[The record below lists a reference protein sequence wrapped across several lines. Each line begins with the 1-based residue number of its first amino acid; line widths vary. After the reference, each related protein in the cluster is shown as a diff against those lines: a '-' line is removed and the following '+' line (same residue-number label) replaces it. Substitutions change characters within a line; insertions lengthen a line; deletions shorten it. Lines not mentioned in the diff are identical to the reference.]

1 MSANTAAIPTQLDDP
16 EPGSTWFFSLAGIV
30 ILVAL
35 VVAGSVMYFHAETRE
50 TETKVIDP
58 AYANLESLRAQWR
71 EQLGSY
77 QRYRWTQA
85 DGSNVQKVRV
95 PVARAMELIVQEGL
109 PTSAPATAP
118 AAAPAPAPA
127 TGGAAKK

>member
-50 TETKVIDP
+50 TDVKVIDP
-58 AYANLESLRAQWR
+58 AYAKLETVRATWR

-77 QRYRWTQA
+77 QRYPWTGA
-85 DGSNVQKVRV
+85 DGKVSQKIRI
-95 PVARAMELIVQEGL
+95 PIDRAMEIVEKEGFGA
-109 PTSAPATAP
+109 PSAPVSKP
-118 AAAPAPAPA
+118 AA
-127 TGGAAKK
+127 GGSAK

>member
-35 VVAGSVMYFHAETRE
+35 VVAASVMYFHAETRE

-58 AYANLESLRAQWR
+58 AYATLESLRAKWR

-77 QRYRWTQA
+77 QRYAWTQP
-85 DGSNVQKVRV
+85 DGKNVQKVRV
-95 PVARAMELIVQEGL
+95 PVARAMELVVQEGL
-109 PTSAPATAP
+109 PASAGAP

>member
-1 MSANTAAIPTQLDDP
+1 MSANTSAIPTQLDDP

-50 TETKVIDP
+50 TDVKVIDP
-58 AYANLESLRAQWR
+58 AYAKLETVRATWR

-77 QRYRWTQA
+77 QRYPWTGA
-85 DGSNVQKVRV
+85 DGKVSQKIRI
-95 PVARAMELIVQEGL
+95 PIDRAMEIVEKEGFGA
-109 PTSAPATAP
+109 PSAPVSKP
-118 AAAPAPAPA
+118 AA
-127 TGGAAKK
+127 GGSAK

>member
-35 VVAGSVMYFHAETRE
+35 VVAASVMYFHVDARE

-58 AYANLESLRAQWR
+58 AYATLENLRSGWR
-71 EQLGSY
+71 EQLGSW
-77 QRYRWTQA
+77 QRYDWTLA
-85 DGSNVQKVRV
+85 DGKKVKRV
-95 PVARAMELIVQEGL
+95 RMPVDRAMELVVQEGL
-109 PTSAPATAP
+109 PTSAPA
-118 AAAPAPAPA
+118 AAATSGGPAKP
-127 TGGAAKK
+127 

>member
-35 VVAGSVMYFHAETRE
+35 VVAASAMYFHVDARE

-58 AYANLESLRAQWR
+58 AYATLERLRSGWR
-71 EQLGSY
+71 EQLGSW
-77 QRYRWTQA
+77 QRYEWTAA
-85 DGSNVQKVRV
+85 DGTKVKKVRM
-95 PVARAMELIVQEGL
+95 PIDRAMELVAKEGL
-109 PTSAPATAP
+109 PTSAPAT
-118 AAAPAPAPA
+118 
-127 TGGAAKK
+127 GGAAKP

>member
-35 VVAGSVMYFHAETRE
+35 VVAASVMFFHVDARE

-58 AYANLESLRAQWR
+58 AYATLENLRKGWR
-71 EQLGSY
+71 EQLGSW
-77 QRYRWTQA
+77 QRYEWTVA
-85 DGSNVQKVRV
+85 DGSKVKKVRM
-95 PVARAMELIVQEGL
+95 PVDRAMELVVQEGL
-109 PTSAPATAP
+109 PAGAST
-118 AAAPAPAPA
+118 
-127 TGGAAKK
+127 TGGTAKP

>member
-35 VVAGSVMYFHAETRE
+35 VVAASVMYFHVDARE

-58 AYANLESLRAQWR
+58 AYATLENLRSGWR
-71 EQLGSY
+71 EQLGSW
-77 QRYRWTQA
+77 QRYDWTAA
-85 DGSNVQKVRV
+85 DGKKVQKIRM
-95 PVARAMELIVQEGL
+95 PVDRAMELVVKEGL
-109 PTSAPATAP
+109 PTSAPAAV
-118 AAAPAPAPA
+118 
-127 TGGAAKK
+127 TGGAVKP